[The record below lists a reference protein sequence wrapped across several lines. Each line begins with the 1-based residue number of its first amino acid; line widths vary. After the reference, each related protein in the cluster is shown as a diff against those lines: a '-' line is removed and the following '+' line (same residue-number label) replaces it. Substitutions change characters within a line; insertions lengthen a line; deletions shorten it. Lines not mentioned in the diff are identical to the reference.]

1 MRKVRDDDIMW
12 VDLTSGKI
20 RREEVSCELREKF
33 IGGEGINT
41 KLLYDSGAMYHD
53 PMSDENTFIVGI
65 GPSVGTGLMAGNRC
79 SITGKSPL
87 TGIYGD
93 SSTGGNFVLNMR
105 ALHIQH
111 IVVMGKA
118 QKPSYL
124 FIDKDGVAK
133 ILDAGDS
140 WGMKSVEVVDY
151 FETIHG
157 KRIEVLSIGPAG
169 ERQVRFAS
177 VIVSRWH
184 AAGRMGMGCIMGN
197 KNLKAIVIETKRPLG
212 IAYHDEENLR
222 KLNKKWFKLAGKSM
236 LTKNESIDGSLF
248 LMERYNK
255 AKCLPI
261 KNCQLGYEKRAEK
274 VYSAPFNLKYVD
286 KKIAC
291 YACTARCG
299 RVFEIKDGVYK
310 GEKGRRIDY
319 GAAVSLG
326 PALDIYEW
334 DKIIHLKLIV
344 DELGFDAMEV
354 GGMLAMIME
363 CSERGLIDDKFT
375 NGRKFHYSNMEDIEY
390 LLNCIVDV
398 EDSFGRI
405 LAGGTER
412 AAKILG
418 IEKYSYCVKKSS
430 TGTHSKDRLA
440 WSLGYVTSTRGG
452 DHLKNFPFTMLFGGY
467 FADQV
472 AKYIFNVNPKEEI
485 AKPEKK
491 GRVVWWHENYKY
503 AMDSM
508 GFCLFAMHSLP
519 NLGAGY
525 FDEYADIL
533 NYIYG
538 TELKDTDIFFASE
551 RIYQLQNMINVISGQ
566 TIEDY
571 KWPVRNPDE
580 NISKEYLEMTT
591 IKSLNNPGMLPEY
604 FKFRGLTADGKPTKQ
619 RFKELGLIEE
629 MEALENMPEE
639 GGNTMSQ
646 SLEHVAINAKFKF
659 WDKEKAIF
667 MSMLLVHL
675 LGRMEK
681 KRIKEY
687 KLEQMRQE
695 MMENENNLSKQGG
708 RI

>member
-1 MRKVRDDDIMW
+1 MRKVRDDDILW
-12 VDLTSGKI
+12 VDLSSGKI
-20 RREEVSCELREKF
+20 EREEISSELRETF

-41 KLLYDSGAMYHD
+41 KILFDSGAMYHD
-53 PMSDENTFIVGI
+53 AMSDKNILVVGI

-79 SITGKSPL
+79 SISGKSPL

-105 ALHIQH
+105 AVHIQH
-111 IVVMGKA
+111 IVVKGEA
-118 QKPSYL
+118 EKPSYL
-124 FIDKDGVAK
+124 FINKDGAAE
-133 ILDAGDS
+133 IRDAGDS

-151 FETIHG
+151 FEEIHG
-157 KRIEVLSIGPAG
+157 KRIEVLTIGPAG
-169 ERQVRFAS
+169 ERQVKYAS

-197 KNLKAIVIETKRPLG
+197 KKLKAIVIETKRPLE
-212 IAYHDEENLR
+212 IEYYNEQKVKNLNR
-222 KLNKKWFKLAGKSM
+222 KWFRLASKSM

-261 KNCQLGYEKRAEK
+261 KNCQLGYEKRAEN
-274 VYSAPFNLKYVD
+274 VYSAPFNLKYAD

-291 YACTARCG
+291 FSCPAKCG
-299 RVFEIKDGVYK
+299 RVFEIKDGPYK
-310 GEKGRRIDY
+310 GEKGQRIDY

-326 PALDIYEW
+326 PAFDIYEW

-354 GGMLAMIME
+354 GGLLAMIIE
-363 CSERGLIDDKFT
+363 CSERNLIDDKFT
-375 NGRKFHYSNMEDIEY
+375 NGQKFHYGNMKEIEY

-398 EDSFGRI
+398 NDPFGRI
-405 LAGGTER
+405 LAEGTER
-412 AAKILG
+412 AANILG
-418 IEKYSYCVKKSS
+418 IEKYAFCVKKSS

-440 WSLGYVTSTRGG
+440 WSLGYATSTRGG

-472 AKYIFNVNPKEEI
+472 AKYIFNANPKEEI

-538 TELKDTDIFFASE
+538 TELTDRDVFFASE
-551 RIYQLQNMINVISGQ
+551 RVYQLQNMINVISGQ

-571 KWPVRNPDE
+571 KLPVRSPDE
-580 NISKEYLEMTT
+580 NISKEYIEMTT
-591 IKSLNNPGMLPEY
+591 IKTLHSPGMLPEY
-604 FKFRGLTADGKPTKQ
+604 FKYRGLTEDGKPTKQ
-619 RFKELGLIEE
+619 RFKELGLTEE
-629 MEALENMPEE
+629 MEAMKNMPEE
-639 GGNTMSQ
+639 GGNSMDE
-646 SLEHVAINAKFKF
+646 SLQYVAINAKFKF
-659 WDKEKAIF
+659 WDKEKATF

-675 LGRMEK
+675 LDKMEK

-687 KLEQMRQE
+687 KLEQMREE
-695 MMENENNLSKQGG
+695 MIKNENNVS
-708 RI
+708 